1 MAPRVQRV
9 SPCVNVFVT
18 ICDGRGQL
26 FDVSVLTTDASV
38 DYGEAMTH
46 TEKEPAPS
54 IRAELGRRRLTV
66 GRLATATKMSI
77 PRIQR
82 RLSDPDTLQ
91 LGEIARIAT
100 ALDVA
105 PGELLAAWVE
115 EVRR

>member
-1 MAPRVQRV
+1 
-9 SPCVNVFVT
+9 
-18 ICDGRGQL
+18 
-26 FDVSVLTTDASV
+26 
-38 DYGEAMTH
+38 MTN

-66 GRLATATKMSI
+66 GRLAAATEMSI

-82 RLSDPDTLQ
+82 RLSDPDSFQ

-105 PGELLAAWVE
+105 PGDLLAAWVE

>member
-1 MAPRVQRV
+1 
-9 SPCVNVFVT
+9 
-18 ICDGRGQL
+18 
-26 FDVSVLTTDASV
+26 
-38 DYGEAMTH
+38 MTN

-66 GRLATATKMSI
+66 GRLAAATGMSV

-82 RLSDPDTLQ
+82 RLSDPDSFR

-100 ALDVA
+100 ALDVR
-105 PGELLAAWVE
+105 PGELLLAWVE